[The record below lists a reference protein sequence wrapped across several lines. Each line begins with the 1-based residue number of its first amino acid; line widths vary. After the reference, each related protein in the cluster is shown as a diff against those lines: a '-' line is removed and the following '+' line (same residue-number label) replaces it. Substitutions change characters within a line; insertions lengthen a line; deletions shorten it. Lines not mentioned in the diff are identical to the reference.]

1 MRFANRKIYPGMA
14 CAFLCALGTF
24 VSPAA
29 YSAPPA
35 KDAAKKAGSKA
46 QATVAV
52 PAAHV
57 EIPLSVF
64 VMPTEPK
71 QGKDPFFP
79 TSVRPYV
86 SLQPKNAKPAVIDV
100 SLTLN
105 GITPGKLVMVNGR
118 SFSEGEEGEVV
129 VNGVRKKLRCI
140 KIKDESAIVEL
151 LPEGERRELKMR
163 FSAN

>member
-1 MRFANRKIYPGMA
+1 MKSYPGLA
-14 CAFLCALGTF
+14 CAFLCALATLI
-24 VSPAA
+24 SPIV

-35 KDAAKKAGSKA
+35 KDVAKKAGSKPPA
-46 QATVAV
+46 SAGVAV
-52 PAAHV
+52 AHV
-57 EIPLSVF
+57 EIPLSAF
-64 VMPTEPK
+64 VMPADPK

-79 TSVRPYV
+79 NSVRPYV
-86 SLQPKNAKPAVIDV
+86 SLQPKPLKPAVIDV

-163 FSAN
+163 FSSNN